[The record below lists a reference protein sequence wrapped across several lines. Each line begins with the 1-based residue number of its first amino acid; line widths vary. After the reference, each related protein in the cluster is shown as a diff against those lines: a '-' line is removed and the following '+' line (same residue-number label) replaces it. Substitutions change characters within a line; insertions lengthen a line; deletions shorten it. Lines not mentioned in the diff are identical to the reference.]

1 MKCIKVLNGI
11 SQELRNITPN
21 TILKIDDK
29 TAKRLVDSNEAE
41 YVSRHEWREQEAKLH
56 E

>member
-11 SQELRNITPN
+11 SQELKNIAPN
-21 TILKIDDK
+21 TILKVDDK
-29 TAKRLVDSNEAE
+29 AAKRLVDSNEAE